1 MGGAGIGIIR
11 KLRVLRERMKRGRK
25 GEGKR
30 KEGGGKGR
38 GEMKSDVEF
47 KRGDGE
53 GGESV

>member
-1 MGGAGIGIIR
+1 M
-11 KLRVLRERMKRGRK
+11 